1 MNHSRSYSVSVINH
15 NTIIPKNNSRYRES
29 FNTVIMPHDNVYKIT
44 SITCKI
50 DTTSLWNIRS
60 MNVVKVVNNQG
71 YEMIYNVA
79 AGYYTIDE
87 LCNAIADS
95 IAINNDNNQAYVVS
109 DNAQSIDLSGVNDIT
124 NILRLEGVLT
134 PPAVATEPYDIT
146 NGMSVIRIYSS
157 INAQT
162 FGLKSPL
169 IDNLI
174 HVSMGLNNMISWDN
188 LSIDVIEQSNLDY
201 IDWTLTDAN
210 DNPISLNS
218 NVYISFT
225 ISCYTKIKN
234 G

>member
-1 MNHSRSYSVSVINH
+1 MNRSYPVSVINH
-15 NTIIPKNNSRYRES
+15 NTIIPKNNARYRES
-29 FNTVIMPHDNVYKIT
+29 FNTMIMPRDNVYKIT

-60 MNVVKVVNNQG
+60 TNVVKVVNNQG
-71 YEMIYNVA
+71 YEMIYNVG

-87 LCNAIADS
+87 LCNAIAGS
-95 IAINNDNNQAYVVS
+95 IVINNENQAYMVS
-109 DNAQSIDLSGVNDIT
+109 ENAQTIDLSGASDIA
-124 NILRLEGVLT
+124 NILRPKGVLT

-146 NGMSVIRIYSS
+146 NGMSVIRVYSS

-162 FGLKSPL
+162 FGLKSQL

-174 HVSMGLNNMISWDN
+174 HVSMGR
-188 LSIDVIEQSNLDY
+188 
-201 IDWTLTDAN
+201 TLTDAN

-225 ISCYTKIKN
+225 ISCYTKVKN

>member
-1 MNHSRSYSVSVINH
+1 MSVINH
-15 NTIIPKNNSRYRES
+15 NTIIPKNNSRYHET
-29 FNTVIMPHDNVYKIT
+29 FNTVIMPRDNVYKIT

-60 MNVVKVVNNQG
+60 TNMVKVVNNQG
-71 YEMIYNVA
+71 YEMIYNVG

-87 LCNAIADS
+87 LCNAIAGS
-95 IAINNDNNQAYVVS
+95 IAINEDNQAYVVAE
-109 DNAQSIDLSGVNDIT
+109 NAQSVDLSGASDLA
-124 NILRLEGVLT
+124 NILKLEGLLV
-134 PPAVATEPYDIT
+134 PPMVATEPYDIT
-146 NGMSVIRIYSS
+146 NGMSVIRVYSS

-174 HVSMGLNNMISWDN
+174 HVSMGLNNMITWDN

-201 IDWTLTDAN
+201 IDWVLTDAN

-225 ISCYTKIKN
+225 ISCYTKVKD

>member
-1 MNHSRSYSVSVINH
+1 MNRSYPVSVINH
-15 NTIIPKNNSRYRES
+15 NTIIPKNNARYRES
-29 FNTVIMPHDNVYKIT
+29 FNTVIMPRDNVYKIT

-60 MNVVKVVNNQG
+60 TNVVKVVNNQG

-95 IAINNDNNQAYVVS
+95 IAINDDNQAYVVS
-109 DNAQSIDLSGVNDIT
+109 DNAQSVDLSGASDIA
-124 NILRLEGVLT
+124 NILRLEGVLS

-146 NGMSVIRIYSS
+146 NGMSVIRVYSS

-188 LSIDVIEQSNLDY
+188 LSIDVIEQSNLDT

-225 ISCYTKIKN
+225 ISCYSKVKN